1 MKLRL
6 RLSVL
11 AFAALVGCAHR
22 SPFATTDD
30 SLALDR
36 VVLYRSGIGYF
47 ERSGSFDGEELTL
60 KVRKDQV
67 NDLLKSLTVVDKG
80 SGQVLSV
87 SMPLDPQS
95 WANAALALLS
105 PGSGDLASVLDALRG
120 AEVTFQAGKRRVR
133 GRIVMV
139 EEVTDEPPGPQPI
152 SSGAAVVSMG
162 STQDHKITVLRGR
175 DLEVVRLSQV
185 RGFTLH
191 DGALALQLH
200 RSLDAGAGEG
210 MFQQVAVKIRLTG
223 AKKHD
228 LVISYVVAAPVWKP
242 TYRVVLPEESSGEA
256 LLQAWAVVDNV
267 SGEDWRAVGM
277 SLTAGEPIAFRYDLH
292 TPRMIERADL
302 SAAGTRK
309 RATVALGESSY
320 GGERAASV
328 VEEEE
333 SDDAYMADYD
343 KGPLRG
349 EMKEMAKKKDKAAA
363 APKTSA
369 RTSASGSAPPP
380 MGVAA
385 PGRPPAP
392 VPPPSPPQLDR
403 ESLARSVAADAK
415 ARSVSGL
422 TSYDLG
428 SRVTVPDGTS
438 TMVAL
443 VNAQVEAEQTFL
455 FRPGGAGVGYEVN
468 PYRVV
473 RVRNSTPFVLE
484 PGPITIY
491 AGGSFVGEGISEAVG
506 AGSSATIPF
515 AVEPSIMVTSQSEYS
530 GAELR
535 VLRIVRGV
543 LECESFQRRS
553 TTWSVKGK
561 ADPKGYKVLVRH
573 ARAGQDYALQSR
585 PEGVEEL
592 PDGYLIPVK
601 VDPKSGEGSV
611 KVVEQTP
618 SRMSLSIWDGRSPA
632 LVQAL
637 LSAPNLDPAARAK
650 LQPIVE
656 ARQEI
661 GRIDTELDG
670 LRAQQVELD
679 ARAEETRQN
688 LEAIKKDPKA
698 NELRTRLSKR
708 LEEFTSAGDK
718 IGRTLVELQS
728 KRLERRIALEDLMQ
742 SLDLTAPAAA
752 APR

>member
-6 RLSVL
+6 SLSIL
-11 AFAALVGCAHR
+11 ALAALAGCAHR
-22 SPFATTDD
+22 SPYATTDD
-30 SLALDR
+30 TLALDR

-47 ERSGSFDGEELTL
+47 ERSGSFDGDELTL

-95 WANAALALLS
+95 WANAALALLT
-105 PGSGDLASVLDALRG
+105 PGSGELAAVLDALRG
-120 AEVTFQAGKRRVR
+120 AEVTFQAGRRRVR

-139 EEVTDEPPGPQPI
+139 EEVEDEPPGPQPI
-152 SSGAAVVSMG
+152 SSGAAVMPMG
-162 STQDHKITVLRGR
+162 STRDHKITVLRGR
-175 DLEVVRLSQV
+175 ELEVVRLSQV

-210 MFQQVAVKIRLTG
+210 MFQQVAVKIRLGG
-223 AKKHD
+223 AKRHD
-228 LVISYVVAAPVWKP
+228 LLISYVVAAPVWKP
-242 TYRVVLPEESSGEA
+242 TYRVVLPEDTKGEA

-320 GGERAASV
+320 GAEAAPA
-328 VEEEE
+328 ELYAEEE
-333 SDDAYMADYD
+333 SAAEPMEDYD
-343 KGPLRG
+343 DVVSRG
-349 EMKEMAKKKDKAAA
+349 DMKEMSKKKKDKSPAKPAPARASASSSTRPMGGA
-363 APKTSA
+363 AP
-369 RTSASGSAPPP
+369 GGPMPIAPPP
-380 MGVAA
+380 
-385 PGRPPAP
+385 
-392 VPPPSPPQLDR
+392 PPQLDR

-515 AVEPSIMVTSQSEYS
+515 AVEPSIMVTSQAEYT

-535 VLRIVRGV
+535 VVRIVRGV

-561 ADPKGYKVLVRH
+561 PDPKGYRVLVRH
-573 ARAGQDYALQSR
+573 TRAGQDYALQTK

-637 LSAPNLDPAARAK
+637 LSLPNLDPAARAK
-650 LQPIVE
+650 LQPIVD

-698 NELRTRLSKR
+698 NDLRLRLSKR

-742 SLDLTAPAAA
+742 SLDLTAPP
-752 APR
+752 PR